1 MYFCSSNYR
10 IKGTKGFFL
19 KAVVYRLKY
28 RMDLPQNFCLQ
39 SLKDAL
45 ENCDDGE
52 VDVDDGTKKASEGEE
67 VSRLTKTTINVE
79 KSHNDKEEK
88 GKKTKRKKKKKVVK
102 FSPTTSE
109 TCHFRSNES
118 QTRILKLKVRKT
130 K

>member
-1 MYFCSSNYR
+1 
-10 IKGTKGFFL
+10 
-19 KAVVYRLKY
+19 
-28 RMDLPQNFCLQ
+28 MDHDQKFCLQ
-39 SLKDAL
+39 SLKDEL
-45 ENCDDGE
+45 DNCENKE
-52 VDVDDGTKKASEGEE
+52 VGVDDGTKKASEGEE

-79 KSHNDKEEK
+79 KGHNDKEEEEE
-88 GKKTKRKKKKKVVK
+88 GKKTKGKKKKKVVK

>member
-1 MYFCSSNYR
+1 
-10 IKGTKGFFL
+10 
-19 KAVVYRLKY
+19 
-28 RMDLPQNFCLQ
+28 MDYHQKFCLQ
-39 SLKDAL
+39 SLKDEL
-45 ENCDDGE
+45 DNCENKE
-52 VDVDDGTKKASEGEE
+52 VGVDDGTKKASEGEE